1 MDDQTIHPAVGGKEA
16 GYLLEFLE
24 DGVYL
29 SIYPDQ
35 GDGILFE
42 LSDIRKILNDNGVI
56 DYDIIELSRIVREAA
71 GEPRKLSDQYVDAA
85 SFVSE
90 DSDPEAEAPV
100 EEDGEATIVVE
111 VSPDRLT
118 ATVQFDTKSGH
129 RLPSADAVQVVLAD
143 KGIIHGLDE
152 NAIREG
158 VDSLTPFVAARGE
171 PAVNGEDARIERHF
185 DLGEKGRPKVEA
197 YDRVNYKDMN
207 LFVFARKGDV
217 LAERILQTEGV
228 PGKDV
233 YGNDIPAKNGKPIP
247 IPQGKNTEILNEKAL
262 VASIDG
268 QIVDN
273 GKKIEVDPHLVVKG
287 GVGVGSGNI
296 DFAGSVEVKGNVE
309 TGFSVKATGDIEIS
323 GMVNGGDVDGRNV
336 FIRGGVNGMSRG
348 LVRAK
353 EDVRA
358 VFAENAE
365 IEADRDI
372 YLSDVSLHST
382 LRAGKRIYIEEKRGM
397 IAGGIAAAGEEI
409 RCKCVGN
416 PVFVVTRLSVGVN
429 PNLEK
434 HYKELCKQY
443 KEDTLRLKQITQML
457 NTLGKIDVSRLPQQR
472 IDQINEL
479 TRSQFPLA
487 GKIKRAEKEIKA
499 LEEELG
505 RMQYGKIR
513 VSDTVYPGARISINS
528 IMKNVQSEIKHCTLS
543 VKEDQVDIGPF

>member
-443 KEDTLRLKQITQML
+443 KEDNLRLKQITQML

-487 GKIKRAEKEIKA
+487 GKIKRAEKEIQSV
-499 LEEELG
+499 G
-505 RMQYGKIR
+505 RRTGQDA
-513 VSDTVYPGARISINS
+513 VW
-528 IMKNVQSEIKHCTLS
+528 
-543 VKEDQVDIGPF
+543 

>member
-35 GDGILFE
+35 GEGILFE
-42 LSDIRKILNDNGVI
+42 LSDIRKILNDNGVT
-56 DYDIIELSRIVREAA
+56 DYNIIELSRIVREAA
-71 GEPRKLSDQYVDAA
+71 GEPRKLSDKYVDAA
-85 SFVSE
+85 SFVAGDSE
-90 DSDPEAEAPV
+90 YEDEPPV
-100 EEDGEATIVVE
+100 EEDGEASIVIE
-111 VSPDRLT
+111 VSSDRLT
-118 ATVQFDTKSGH
+118 ATVRFDTKSGH
-129 RLPSADAVQVVLAD
+129 RLPSADAVQVALAD
-143 KGIIHGLDE
+143 KDIVYGLDE
-152 NAIREG
+152 AAIREG
-158 VDSLTPFVAARGE
+158 VDSLTPFVAAHGE

-207 LFVFARKGDV
+207 LFVMTKKGEV
-217 LAERILQTEGV
+217 LAERILQTEGI

-247 IPQGKNTEILNEKAL
+247 IPQGKNTEILNENEL
-262 VASIDG
+262 VATIDG
-268 QIVDN
+268 QIIDS

-296 DFAGSVEVKGNVE
+296 DFVGSVEVKGNVE
-309 TGFSVKATGDIEIS
+309 PGFSVKATGDIEIS

-336 FIRGGVNGMSRG
+336 VIHGGVNGMSRG
-348 LVRAK
+348 LVRAR

-382 LRAGKRIYIEEKRGM
+382 LRAGKRIYVEEKRGM
-397 IAGGIAAAGEEI
+397 IAGGSAAAGEEI
-409 RCKCVGN
+409 RSKCVGN
-416 PVFVVTRLSVGVN
+416 QVFVVTRLSVGVN

-434 HYKELCKQY
+434 KFKELCKQY
-443 KEDTLRLKQITQML
+443 KDDTLRLKQITQML

-472 IDQINEL
+472 IDQINAL

-487 GKIKRAEKEIKA
+487 GKIKRQEKEIKA

-505 RMQYGKIR
+505 RMKLGKIR
-513 VSDTVYPGARISINS
+513 VGDTVYPGVRVSINS

-543 VKEDQVDIGPF
+543 VRDDQVDIGPY